1 MAQTG
6 AKRIAMKFVLVPFL
20 VSIMQAPNNEEIC
33 KLVGIPFAYGG
44 RDLAAFDCYGLLV
57 YLHAQ
62 QGIKIQDYVSM
73 QDRATISATM
83 LGGACLWEEIEQ
95 TSGAMVAFKVAGLVS
110 HCGLVIDDD
119 KFIHKEIQGQL
130 L

>member
-1 MAQTG
+1 
-6 AKRIAMKFVLVPFL
+6 
-20 VSIMQAPNNEEIC
+20 MQAPNNEEIC

-119 KFIHKEIQGQL
+119 KFIHTWERSGGVTVEKLSDWSKRIYGFYKYAA
-130 L
+130 